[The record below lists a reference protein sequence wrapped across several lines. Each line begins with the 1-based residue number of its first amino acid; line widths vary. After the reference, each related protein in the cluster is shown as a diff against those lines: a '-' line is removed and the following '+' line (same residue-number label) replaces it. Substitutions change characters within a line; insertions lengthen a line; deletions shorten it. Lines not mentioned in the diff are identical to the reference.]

1 MVNNIKNLE
10 DLINKFELILLS
22 KMLGSNV
29 LGALVITG
37 WAVLWSIALFG
48 TLSWLGLFRLKLDEE
63 YSGVDLT
70 MHNEPAY
77 WPKVWPPG
85 VNHNTS
91 DEIIIKNRVN
101 SQ

>member
-1 MVNNIKNLE
+1 
-10 DLINKFELILLS
+10 
-22 KMLGSNV
+22 MLGSNV

-48 TLSWLGLFRLKLDEE
+48 VLSWLGLFRLKLDEE

-85 VNHNTS
+85 DGNDNNPSVESVIN
-91 DEIIIKNRVN
+91 NRAN
-101 SQ
+101 SH